1 MNIELLYQLLV
12 TPTVSG
18 CEEAGQALA
27 LKYGKKFADK
37 QFTDGAGNAVS
48 TLNPEG
54 EGGIL
59 LVGHMDEIGFRVT
72 QIRDDGMN
80 KILHGRLVP
89 GATIGV
95 HTHETDSEIIYFLS
109 GSGHMLYDGKKEPV
123 EAGVCHYCP
132 AGHSHGMINDSDG
145 DLIFFAVVPSGQK
158 APR

>member
-1 MNIELLYQLLV
+1 MIFDLKN
-12 TPTVSG
+12 
-18 CEEAGQALA
+18 EAEAIIPSFKG
-27 LKYGKKFADK
+27 
-37 QFTDGAGNAVS
+37 
-48 TLNPEG
+48 G
-54 EGGIL
+54 EK
-59 LVGHMDEIGFRVT
+59 EFRAK
-72 QIRDDGMN
+72 IRDDGMN

-95 HTHETDSEIIYFLS
+95 HTHETDSEIIYFFS